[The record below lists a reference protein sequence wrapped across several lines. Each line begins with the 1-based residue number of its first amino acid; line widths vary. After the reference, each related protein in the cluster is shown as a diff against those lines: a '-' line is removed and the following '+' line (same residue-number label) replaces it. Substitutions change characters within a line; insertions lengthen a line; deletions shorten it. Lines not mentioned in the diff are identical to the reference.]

1 MYQKD
6 YILRMIE
13 MLGDMLRAI
22 FGMITKGQFEQAEK
36 SLHEVYLT
44 TLRKDASFFQQIP
57 IEKLTDEL
65 IQQHNFTNAHLEILA
80 ELMFA
85 EASLLFSKNEEQ
97 ESIPFYNKSLLL
109 FKFVNDAYRTYSGDR
124 IERIE
129 SILKRLSE
137 IENS

>member
-13 MLGDMLRAI
+13 MLGDLLRAF

-36 SLHEVYLT
+36 LLHEAYLT

-57 IEKLTDEL
+57 IEKLTTEL
-65 IQQHNFTNAHLEILA
+65 IQEHNFTDSHLEILA

-85 EASLLFSKNEEQ
+85 EASLLYSKNKKL
-97 ESIPFYNKSLLL
+97 ESLPFYHKSLVL
-109 FKFVNDAYRTYSGDR
+109 FKFVNDAYRAYSGDR
-124 IERIE
+124 IEKMETIT
-129 SILKRLSE
+129 KRLSE

>member
-13 MLGDMLRAI
+13 MLGDLLRAI
-22 FGMITKGQFEQAEK
+22 FGMITNGQFEQAEK
-36 SLHEVYLT
+36 SLHEAYLT

-65 IQQHNFTNAHLEILA
+65 IQEHNFTNAHLEILA

-85 EASLLFSKNEEQ
+85 EASLLFSKNKKQ
-97 ESIPFYNKSLLL
+97 ESLPFYHKSLLL
-109 FKFVNDAYRTYSGDR
+109 FKFVNEAYRVYSRDR
-124 IERIE
+124 IEKMEKITE
-129 SILKRLSE
+129 RLSE
-137 IENS
+137 IDNS